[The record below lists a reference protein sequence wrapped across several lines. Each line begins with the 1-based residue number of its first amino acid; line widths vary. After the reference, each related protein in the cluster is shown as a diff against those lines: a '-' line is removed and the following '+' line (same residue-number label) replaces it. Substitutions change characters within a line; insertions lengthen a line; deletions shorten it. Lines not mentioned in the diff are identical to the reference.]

1 MEFDCLVAGAGLSGS
16 TAARTLAESGKK
28 VLVLEKHKH
37 LAGHCH
43 DFLSSAGITVHTYGP
58 HIFHTNIKEVWDY
71 LKQFTDF
78 RFFQHRVLGYAEGM
92 EVPFPIN
99 RDTINQV
106 FGENITTEQVK
117 GFLDNE
123 VAGSSFNNPPENF
136 RDAVVSQVGERL
148 YHLFFK
154 NYTIKQWERDPEEL
168 SADVANRIPVRSN
181 RDNRY
186 FSDQYQGIPVG
197 GYTGM
202 VKNMLDHENI
212 SVMSG
217 VDYFEIRKNLNS
229 LFDEKKGLTVYTGEL
244 DRFFDFKY
252 GKLEYRSLDI
262 EFRTLDTEWY
272 QKAAVINY
280 PNDYDFT
287 RITEFK
293 HMTGESSGK
302 TVICYE
308 YPKKSGEPYYV
319 VMTEDNMDKRKMYVE
334 EIEKLENT
342 GNFIF
347 TGRLAEYKYYNMD
360 QAVFAS
366 LNKIREYMK

>member
-1 MEFDCLVAGAGLSGS
+1 MKFDCLVVGAGLSGCT
-16 TAARTLAESGKK
+16 TARKLAESGKK

-58 HIFHTNIKEVWDY
+58 HIFHTNIKEVWTY
-71 LKQFTDF
+71 LNQFTDF
-78 RFFQHRVLGYAEGM
+78 RFFQHRVLSYAEGM
-92 EVPFPIN
+92 EIPFPIN

-117 GFLDNE
+117 YFLEKE
-123 VAGSSFNNPPENF
+123 VNNSSFNHPPKNF

-148 YHLFFK
+148 YDMFFK
-154 NYTIKQWERDPEEL
+154 NYTIKQWGRDPEEL

-186 FSDQYQGIPVG
+186 FADQYQGIPVG
-197 GYTGM
+197 GYTAM
-202 VKNMLDHENI
+202 VEKMLDHENI

-217 VDYFEIRKNLNS
+217 VDYFEIRENLKT
-229 LFDEKKGLTVYTGEL
+229 LFDESEGLTIYTGEL
-244 DRFFDFKY
+244 DQFFDYKF

-262 EFRTLDTEWY
+262 EFRTLDKEWY
-272 QKAAVINY
+272 QKAAVVNY

-293 HMTGESSGK
+293 HMTGENSDK
-302 TVICYE
+302 TVICHE

-319 VMTEDNMDKRKMYVE
+319 VMTDDNMEKREKYVA
-334 EIEKLENT
+334 EIEKLEKS

-360 QAVFAS
+360 QAVFAAM
-366 LNKIREYMK
+366 NKLKGHI